1 MALLNGMKNTTN
13 ITVKGG
19 LVMYSKIALIIE
31 VLILLLAV
39 GLVFYL
45 SGSFTNFTPSGL
57 RDNSDT
63 LLEQIKNIFGG
74 GDR

>member
-1 MALLNGMKNTTN
+1 
-13 ITVKGG
+13 
-19 LVMYSKIALIIE
+19 MYNKIALIIE

-74 GDR
+74 ADR